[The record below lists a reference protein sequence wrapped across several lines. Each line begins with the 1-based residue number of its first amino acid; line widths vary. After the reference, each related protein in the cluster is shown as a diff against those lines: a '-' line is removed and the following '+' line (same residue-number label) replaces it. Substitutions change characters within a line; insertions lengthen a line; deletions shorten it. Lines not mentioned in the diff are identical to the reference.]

1 MFLGDFVVDGT
12 LLYNQIFFY
21 ILESFFAVFL
31 SGISFFVLLYRECYR
46 FQRVLFRSQAFFTLH
61 SFPTFG
67 ISTTTIWFYQGF
79 SQSWQ
84 LFLEG
89 CRVFHCGSKYRPV
102 PSVCLYPIV
111 FSKRYYSLDSILYV
125 TFNRE
130 ALYITLAGFVIH
142 SLKAPYVASCM
153 SYLLA
158 NRSF

>member
-1 MFLGDFVVDGT
+1 MSLGDFVVDGT
-12 LLYNQIFFY
+12 LLYNQIFFTY
-21 ILESFFAVFL
+21 LNQVL

-46 FQRVLFRSQAFFTLH
+46 LQRVFFRSQAFFTLH

-67 ISTTTIWFYQGF
+67 ISTTTMCFYQGF

-142 SLKAPYVASCM
+142 SLKAPYVASSM

-158 NRSF
+158 NRSFW